1 MQPDWFPWLSILI
14 FLPLAGAGALYL
26 APERHARTIALA
38 TTVLDV
44 LVALPLWWL
53 FNPSSSRMQFV
64 EHVAW
69 ITSPPI
75 HYSLGIDGI
84 SLPLELMT
92 AALMPLCVLVSWNAI
107 TTRVRTFM
115 AVLLVMETAMLGVF
129 AALDFVLFYVFW
141 EAMLIPM
148 YLLIGVWGGPNRLYA
163 AIKFFLYTLAGSVLL
178 LVAILVLYFYGG
190 RTFDV
195 LALSQVTYPA
205 ALQQWVFLA
214 FFAAFAV
221 KVPMFP
227 FHTWLPDAHVEAPT
241 AGSVILASV
250 LLKMGAYGFVRFSLP
265 MLPDASQAM
274 TPLIAALSIIAIIYG
289 AYMAL
294 AQVDLKKLIAYSSV
308 SHMGFVTLGLFVM
321 NQQGIEGAVLQM
333 VNHGITTG
341 ALFLCVGIIYE
352 RTHSRLIADNVGLA
366 KPMPRYATLLV
377 IFALSSLGLPGTNSF
392 VGEFLVLVGTF
403 LWSKAAAALASLG
416 VILAAA
422 YLLYMVQRVV
432 FGVALPRE
440 LPHLKD
446 VGIIYERTHSRL
458 IADNVGLAKPMPR
471 YATLLVIFALSSL
484 GLPGTNSFVGEF
496 LVLVGTFLWSKAA
509 AALASLGVILAAAYL
524 LYMIQRVV
532 FGVALPRELPHLKD
546 IGLREFTILLPLVG
560 LVFWIGVYPNP
571 LVTRMHSTVTKTL
584 ETMARTKVA
593 PNSHPSAAVV
603 PSVVSSGQTENGRP

>member
-1 MQPDWFPWLSILI
+1 MTSSFPWLSLLLV
-14 FLPLAGAGALYL
+14 LPLAGAVAIYI
-26 APERHARTIALA
+26 ASESAARWIALA
-38 TTVLDV
+38 ATLAD
-44 LVALPLWWL
+44 LFVALPLWWL
-53 FNPSSSRMQFV
+53 FDPQAGQMQFT

-69 ITSPPI
+69 ITAPPI
-75 HYSLGIDGI
+75 YYSLGLDGI
-84 SLPLELMT
+84 SFPLVLMT
-92 AALMPLCVLVSWNAI
+92 IGIMPLCILISWHSI
-107 TTRVRTFM
+107 ESRVRSFM
-115 AVLLVMETAMLGVF
+115 AVLLIMEGAMIGVF
-129 AALDFVLFYVFW
+129 SALDFVLFYVFW

-190 RTFDV
+190 HTFDI
-195 LALSQVTYPA
+195 LALSQGTYPA
-205 ALQQWVFLA
+205 SLQTWIFLA

-241 AGSVILASV
+241 AGSFSLASI
-250 LLKMGAYGFVRFSLP
+250 LLKMGAYGFLRFSLP
-265 MLPDASQAM
+265 MLPDASRAF
-274 TPLIAALSIIAIIYG
+274 TPMMVALSIIAIIYG

-294 AQVDLKKLIAYSSV
+294 AQIDLKKLIAYSSV
-308 SHMGFVTLGLFVM
+308 SHMGFVTRGLFVL

-341 ALFLCVGIIYE
+341 GLFLCVGIIYE

-366 KPMPRYATLLV
+366 APMPQYATLLV

-403 LWSKAAAALASLG
+403 LWSKVATALASLG
-416 VILAAA
+416 IVLAAT
-422 YLLYMVQRVV
+422 YLLWMIQRVV

-446 VGIIYERTHSRL
+446 VGI
-458 IADNVGLAKPMPR
+458 
-471 YATLLVIFALSSL
+471 
-484 GLPGTNSFVGEF
+484 
-496 LVLVGTFLWSKAA
+496 
-509 AALASLGVILAAAYL
+509 
-524 LYMIQRVV
+524 
-532 FGVALPRELPHLKD
+532 
-546 IGLREFTILLPLVG
+546 REFTILLPLVV

-571 LVTRMHSTVTKTL
+571 LVTRMHSSVTKTL
-584 ETMARTKVA
+584 ETMARTKGV

-603 PSVVSSGQTENGRP
+603 PSVVLSGQMENGRP

>member
-1 MQPDWFPWLSILI
+1 MAESFPWLSLLI
-14 FLPLAGAGALYL
+14 FLPAAGAGALYL
-26 APERHARTIALA
+26 APERHARAIALA
-38 TTVLDV
+38 ATIVDFL
-44 LVALPLWWL
+44 LALPLWWL
-53 FNPSSSRMQFV
+53 FDPSSSRMQFV
-64 EHVAW
+64 EHAAW

-84 SLPLELMT
+84 SLPLMLMT
-92 AALMPLCVLVSWNAI
+92 AALMPLCVLISWTSI
-107 TTRVRTFM
+107 VTRVRTFM
-115 AVLLVMETAMLGVF
+115 AVLLIMETAMLGVF

-148 YLLIGVWGGPNRLYA
+148 YLIIGVWGGPNRLYA

-205 ALQQWVFLA
+205 VLQQWLFLA

-274 TPLIAALSIIAIIYG
+274 TPFIAALSVIAIIYG

-294 AQVDLKKLIAYSSV
+294 AQADLKKLIAYSSV

-366 KPMPRYATLLV
+366 KPMPRYATFLV

-422 YLLYMVQRVV
+422 YLLYMVQRIV

-446 VGIIYERTHSRL
+446 VG
-458 IADNVGLAKPMPR
+458 PR
-471 YATLLVIFALSSL
+471 EFATLV
-484 GLPGTNSFVGEF
+484 P
-496 LVLVGTFLWSKAA
+496 
-509 AALASLGVILAAAYL
+509 LAA
-524 LYMIQRVV
+524 
-532 FGVALPRELPHLKD
+532 
-546 IGLREFTILLPLVG
+546 
-560 LVFWIGVYPNP
+560 LVFWIGVYPHP

-593 PNSHPSAAVV
+593 PVSHPSAAVV
-603 PSVVSSGQTENGRP
+603 PAVVLSGQSENGRP

>member
-1 MQPDWFPWLSILI
+1 MIDFPWLTLLI

-26 APERHARTIALA
+26 VEERHARSIALTA
-38 TTVLDV
+38 TVMNFV
-44 LVALPLWWL
+44 VALPLWWL
-53 FNPSSSRMQFV
+53 FDPSSSRMQFV

-84 SLPLELMT
+84 SLPLILMT
-92 AALMPLCVLVSWNAI
+92 AALMPLCVLISWEAI
-107 TTRVRTFM
+107 VTRVRTFM
-115 AVLLVMETAMLGVF
+115 AVLLIMETAMLGVF

-163 AIKFFLYTLAGSVLL
+163 AMKFFLYTLAGSVLL

-422 YLLYMVQRVV
+422 YLLYM
-432 FGVALPRE
+432 
-440 LPHLKD
+440 
-446 VGIIYERTHSRL
+446 
-458 IADNVGLAKPMPR
+458 
-471 YATLLVIFALSSL
+471 
-484 GLPGTNSFVGEF
+484 
-496 LVLVGTFLWSKAA
+496 
-509 AALASLGVILAAAYL
+509 
-524 LYMIQRVV
+524 IQRVV

>member
-1 MQPDWFPWLSILI
+1 MQPDGFPWLTLLI
-14 FLPLAGAGALYL
+14 FLPLAGAGVLYL
-26 APERHARTIALA
+26 VHERQARAIALA
-38 TTVLDV
+38 TTVADF

-53 FNPSSSRMQFV
+53 FDPSSNRMQFT

-75 HYSLGIDGI
+75 HYSLGLDGI
-84 SLPLELMT
+84 SLPLVLMT
-92 AALMPLCVLVSWNAI
+92 AALMPLCVLISWESI
-107 TTRVRTFM
+107 VTRVRTFM
-115 AVLLVMETAMLGVF
+115 AVLLIMETAMLGVF

-205 ALQQWVFLA
+205 VLQQWLFLA

-250 LLKMGAYGFVRFSLP
+250 LLKMGAYGFLRFSLP
-265 MLPDASQAM
+265 MLPDASHAM
-274 TPLIAALSIIAIIYG
+274 TPMIAALSIIAIIYG

-294 AQVDLKKLIAYSSV
+294 AQTDLKKLIAYSSV

-366 KPMPRYATLLV
+366 KPMPRYATFLV

-403 LWSKAAAALASLG
+403 LWSKAAAAFASLG

-446 VGIIYERTHSRL
+446 VGI
-458 IADNVGLAKPMPR
+458 
-471 YATLLVIFALSSL
+471 
-484 GLPGTNSFVGEF
+484 
-496 LVLVGTFLWSKAA
+496 
-509 AALASLGVILAAAYL
+509 
-524 LYMIQRVV
+524 
-532 FGVALPRELPHLKD
+532 
-546 IGLREFTILLPLVG
+546 REFGILLPLAIVIF
-560 LVFWIGVYPNP
+560 LIGVFPNP
-571 LVTRMHSTVTKTL
+571 LVSRMHGTVTKTL
-584 ETMARTKVA
+584 DTMARTKMA
-593 PNSHPSAAVV
+593 PNVHPSAAVV
-603 PSVVSSGQTENGRP
+603 PSVVLSGRTQDGQ